1 MATNQ
6 SEVQHLKGHI
16 ITVEDGYRGF
26 LKFLTSLFDPVIY
39 LNLKCGEREKMTSQ
53 MKPYVT
59 PLAVAGDSDVI
70 GWRQRPC
77 VHIFRLLVVGKGCP

>member
-1 MATNQ
+1 MGPCWLE

-16 ITVEDGYRGF
+16 ITVGEDVYRVF
-26 LKFLTSLFDPVIY
+26 PKFDPVIY

-53 MKPYVT
+53 WKPYVT
-59 PLAVAGDSDVI
+59 PLAVADDSDVI